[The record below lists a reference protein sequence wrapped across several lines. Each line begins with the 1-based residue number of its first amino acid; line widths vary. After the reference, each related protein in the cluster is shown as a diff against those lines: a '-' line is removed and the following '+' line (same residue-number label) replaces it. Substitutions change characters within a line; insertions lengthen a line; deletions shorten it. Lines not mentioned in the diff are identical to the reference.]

1 MGGHLSTPTQPP
13 TANSERRKSSG
24 ANACCWE
31 GHLSS
36 WQASRWGTQEV
47 PPNNIRRSVHHQS
60 ASDLPPGP
68 SGALLELSG
77 QDHTFFLIYLF
88 GRCWYAMTALS
99 TPAATSHM
107 LLFKIIKIKNFL
119 KCSSYS
125 YRPHSS
131 ALEPFIRQCTQGT
144 PPSVQKA
151 QDSNAVH
158 FSPEDPFQKEAILN
172 SPHSWSQ
179 RLVLFQ
185 RPIPSLVM
193 WNFFQISTLITLS
206 TYKISPLFSNI
217 SVFEKFSCDRNNS

>member
-1 MGGHLSTPTQPP
+1 MLAVGKGIYPADKHPDEGLGKFLQTTSEDRFITVSQLQICLLDQVVPFW
-13 TANSERRKSSG
+13 NSLAKTT
-24 ANACCWE
+24 
-31 GHLSS
+31 LSS
-36 WQASRWGTQEV
+36 SF
-47 PPNNIRRSVHHQS
+47 IC
-60 ASDLPPGP
+60 L
-68 SGALLELSG
+68 GAADMLWL
-77 QDHTFFLIYLF
+77 
-88 GRCWYAMTALS
+88 RCLRQQLR
-99 TPAATSHM
+99 HM
-107 LLFKIIKIKNFL
+107 LLFKIIKIKNFF

-125 YRPHSS
+125 YRPHSN

-185 RPIPSLVM
+185 RPISSLVM

-217 SVFEKFSCDRNNS
+217 SVFEKFSCYRNNS

>member
-144 PPSVQKA
+144 PPSVQKP
-151 QDSNAVH
+151 QNSNVVH
-158 FSPEDPFQKEAILN
+158 FSLK
-172 SPHSWSQ
+172 
-179 RLVLFQ
+179 
-185 RPIPSLVM
+185 
-193 WNFFQISTLITLS
+193 TLS
-206 TYKISPLFSNI
+206 RKRPYWIAPILDHKGWYYFKDQYHPLWCGIFS
-217 SVFEKFSCDRNNS
+217 KYPL

>member
-1 MGGHLSTPTQPP
+1 MLAVGKGIYPADKHPDEGLRKFLQTTSEDRFITSQLQICLLDQVVPFW
-13 TANSERRKSSG
+13 NSLAK
-24 ANACCWE
+24 
-31 GHLSS
+31 
-36 WQASRWGTQEV
+36 T
-47 PPNNIRRSVHHQS
+47 I
-60 ASDLPPGP
+60 
-68 SGALLELSG
+68 
-77 QDHTFFLIYLF
+77 FFLIYLF

-131 ALEPFIRQCTQGT
+131 AQEPFIRQCTQGT

-158 FSPEDPFQKEAILN
+158 FFPEDPFQKEAILN